1 MDTNA
6 STRLV
11 LLLLLLSIGK
21 WSIGYWSS
29 WTFANAEIIG
39 NWSLDFAL
47 EYQVYTSY
55 VGE

>member
-29 WTFANAEIIG
+29 WTFANAEVIG

>member
-1 MDTNA
+1 MPA
-6 STRLV
+6 PVPV
-11 LLLLLLSIGK
+11 LDSYIIWQLFALDCYS
-21 WSIGYWSS
+21 GYRNS
-29 WTFANAEIIG
+29 WTFANAEVIG